1 MLRTYY
7 MDIPFEGEYIV
18 DGWWNLEAL
27 WASQANVRTKGQII
41 LRVRLSRWLVESH
54 AQGRVQAGG
63 YFIFSESS

>member
-27 WASQANVRTKGQII
+27 GAFQANVRTKGQII
-41 LRVRLSRWLVESH
+41 SH
-54 AQGRVQAGG
+54 AQLQKQLD
-63 YFIFSESS
+63 